1 MTSAI
6 IRTGSGVRVVIDASQ
21 VAEAL
26 EPRFDSIDAQLA
38 EILALLESGGTP
50 TPTPGGGAFDFS
62 NPINSGL
69 AAVLAF

>member
-21 VAEAL
+21 VAETL
-26 EPRFDSIDAQLA
+26 GPRFDSIDAQLA
-38 EILALLESGGTP
+38 AIRAKLDGGVTP

-62 NPINSGL
+62 TPTNSGL